1 MQVQKRYP
9 SLLCVIVSSL
19 GGLQF
24 GFNTA
29 VIAGVLLSV
38 TSIFN
43 LTQWQQGIF
52 ASSILLGALLGSSC
66 SGILADRLGR
76 RGAQRFSAI
85 IFIIGGI
92 ILFFTSTFHLFVFGR
107 FIQGLGVGIVS
118 MVVPMYLAE
127 IALPKHR
134 GAYVSVN
141 QLAITVGIV
150 MAYSINWLFAYKDW
164 HLVFFI
170 STLIAIIYWIGLSFI
185 PESTVYK
192 QKIKFRKSIWKLLF
206 FRARIRKLL
215 TLGIILS
222 ALQQFTGINIVIYFA
237 PIILQTVGNAETG
250 HAIST
255 AVLLGVINVIATL
268 ISLWLID
275 RIGRR
280 KLLITSVFFMM
291 LSLFILGTG
300 LYRNI
305 GMVKSITLVSL
316 FIYIIA
322 FAMGMGPITWLLI
335 SEIYP
340 IRIRGQAM
348 SIATFANWLSNYV
361 VSLTF
366 LPVMYILTPSGA
378 FFLYGFIALL
388 ALMFVFKR
396 VPETKG
402 KSLTEIS
409 RELHVNSL

>member
-1 MQVQKRYP
+1 MQVEKRYL

-170 STLIAIIYWIGLSFI
+170 STLIAIIHWIGLSFI

-215 TLGIILS
+215 TFGIILS

-366 LPVMYILTPSGA
+366 LPVMYILTPRGA
-378 FFLYGFIALL
+378 FFLYGVITLL